1 MKILFVT
8 STLTSGGSERVISIL
23 ANELRTRGHDVTIV
37 CLNKQLNFYTL
48 NNKVIVRYA
57 EKEVHSKS
65 LLKKMMWLR
74 EYSRQYNPDVA
85 IPFMT
90 AVYCVTILSLIG
102 TSIPIIASERNDPRK
117 TPWVR
122 KIFRLVLLPL
132 ANILIVQTTGI
143 KDYFPKFIIKRT
155 TVIYNPVSDQVFNL
169 PRPQKE
175 NRIISIGKL
184 YPQKNQKMLIEAFS
198 KVSEKFKDL
207 ELFIYGE
214 GPLRQQ
220 LTELIKKLN
229 LEERVFLPG
238 VDDNIIVKMN
248 NSKLF
253 CMTSNYEGMSN
264 ALIEAVCVGLPII
277 TTDVSGAKEIINNGV
292 NGEIVGVGE
301 IDELATTISRLLS
314 DEERMNRYSEVNRS
328 KAELFKKESV
338 VDQWENVIKKVVIPS

>member
-8 STLTSGGSERVISIL
+8 STLTSGGSERVMSIL

-37 CLNKQLNFYTL
+37 CLNKPLNFYTL
-48 NNKVIVRYA
+48 NNDVDVRYT
-57 EKEVHSKS
+57 EKEVHSKC
-65 LLKKMMWLR
+65 LLKKMKWLR
-74 EYSRQYNPDVA
+74 EFSHQYNPDVA

-122 KIFRLVLLPL
+122 KLFRMVLLPL

-143 KDYFPKFIIKRT
+143 KEYFPKFIKKRIV
-155 TVIYNPVSDQVFNL
+155 VIYNPVSDYVFNL
-169 PRPQKE
+169 PTPIVE
-175 NRIISIGKL
+175 NRILSIGKL

-198 KVSEKFKDL
+198 KVADIYKDL
-207 ELFIYGE
+207 ELYIYGE
-214 GPLRQQ
+214 GPLRPQ
-220 LTELIKKLN
+220 LTDLIQKLN
-229 LEERVFLPG
+229 LKDRVFLPG
-238 VDDNIIVKMN
+238 VVDNIIGKMN

-277 TTDVSGAKEIINNGV
+277 TTDVSGAKEIIDNGV

-301 IDELATTISRLLS
+301 IDELAATISRLLS
-314 DEERMNRYSEVNRS
+314 DEERMKRYSEVNRS
-328 KAELFKKESV
+328 KAEMFRKESI
-338 VDQWENVIKKVVIPS
+338 VDQWLNVINKVVMPN

>member
-23 ANELRTRGHDVTIV
+23 ANELRLRGHDVTIV
-37 CLNKQLNFYTL
+37 CLNKQLNFYIL
-48 NNKVIVRYA
+48 NNDVNVRYA
-57 EKEVHSKS
+57 EKEVHSKC
-65 LLKKMMWLR
+65 LLKKMKWLR
-74 EYSRQYNPDVA
+74 EYSHQYNPNVV

-117 TPWVR
+117 TPWIR
-122 KIFRLVLLPL
+122 KIFRMILLPL
-132 ANILIVQTTGI
+132 VNILIVQTTGI
-143 KDYFPKFIIKRT
+143 KDYFPKFIKKRT
-155 TVIYNPVSDQVFNL
+155 IVIYNPVSDQVFNL
-169 PRPQKE
+169 PTPQKE

-220 LTELIKKLN
+220 LTELIQKYKL
-229 LEERVFLPG
+229 EGRVYLPG
-238 VDDNIIVKMN
+238 IDDSIIGKMN

-301 IDELATTISRLLS
+301 KDEFAATISRLLS
-314 DEERMNRYSEVNRS
+314 DEDKMNRYSEVNRN
-328 KAELFKKESV
+328 KAGLFKKRSI